1 MTFQSVLALFGIV
14 LAALTAEFNDGVVS
28 AALSDIQGGLYI
40 SHDSGTWIES
50 LYITAQV
57 VGMTVSTFWAVTVSL
72 RRFAVFAVVLGALA
86 ASLIPFSGNLAWLYA
101 LRAAEGLSAGLTI
114 PLLLMIALRVVPLPF
129 RLYGL
134 SAYALTA
141 TFGPNAATS
150 LAGIWTDLVDWRF
163 AFWQA
168 LPLYCLAGTMLW
180 YGVGQD
186 PPQYARVRK
195 FDWPGALLVVVCA
208 GTLTTVLQQGDRYD
222 WFNSTFICT
231 LSIVGIAALPVLIVN
246 EFIQEIPLFKFS
258 LLRRRNLVYGLIALF
273 TFLLLTLGAGTF
285 PSAYLE
291 QAGFRPEQIKAISLP
306 IALLQF
312 IALPAIAYL
321 LDFPPDDPRVV
332 SLIGVLLMIIGALG
346 NSFITSSWQFDQF
359 VVWQGVSA
367 IGEPMVVLPLL
378 MMATNTIRNPA
389 EGPFASTLVN
399 TTRAVA
405 EPVGVWLFQL
415 IVRWRGALHYNRLA
429 DNAGLNRF
437 GALRDGGIVPLGL
450 PGSDTGVTAYRSAV
464 RLQAA
469 VLTLSD
475 GFLVIVALGI
485 FLAAVLLVLPERT
498 LPPRIEFAKR

>member
-1 MTFQSVLALFGIV
+1 M
-14 LAALTAEFNDGVVS
+14 E
-28 AALSDIQGGLYI
+28 
-40 SHDSGTWIES
+40 H
-50 LYITAQV
+50 
-57 VGMTVSTFWAVTVSL
+57 
-72 RRFAVFAVVLGALA
+72 
-86 ASLIPFSGNLAWLYA
+86 
-101 LRAAEGLSAGLTI
+101 
-114 PLLLMIALRVVPLPF
+114 
-129 RLYGL
+129 
-134 SAYALTA
+134 
-141 TFGPNAATS
+141 
-150 LAGIWTDLVDWRF
+150 
-163 AFWQA
+163 
-168 LPLYCLAGTMLW
+168 
-180 YGVGQD
+180 
-186 PPQYARVRK
+186 
-195 FDWPGALLVVVCA
+195 
-208 GTLTTVLQQGDRYD
+208 
-222 WFNSTFICT
+222 
-231 LSIVGIAALPVLIVN
+231 
-246 EFIQEIPLFKFS
+246 
-258 LLRRRNLVYGLIALF
+258 
-273 TFLLLTLGAGTF
+273 TLGAGTF

-291 QAGFRPEQIKAISLP
+291 QAGFRPEQIQAISLP

-321 LDFPPDDPRVV
+321 LDFPSADPRVV
-332 SLIGVLLMIIGALG
+332 SLFGVLLMIIGALG
-346 NSFITSSWQFDQF
+346 NSFITGSWQFDQF
-359 VVWQGVSA
+359 FVWQGVSA

-415 IVRWRGALHYNRLA
+415 IFRWRGALHYNRLA

-437 GALRDGGIVPLGL
+437 GALRDGGIVSLGL